1 MFLVTKTETTNPTL
15 SRALE
20 IKEELIKHRRY
31 LHQTPELGFDLPNT
45 IAYVEVVL
53 QSMGIKPE
61 KVGRAGL
68 VVTIGKGGGKTLL
81 LRGDMDAL
89 PIVENTGLPF
99 KSTNEYMHACGHD
112 IHTTFMIGAAK
123 LLKEREHEI
132 KGTVKIM
139 FQPAEEIGL
148 GAKDMVAHG
157 LLENPKV
164 DAALALHVDPSL
176 EVGKFGY
183 KPGIAAS
190 SLDGFFLKVQGKGG
204 HSSEPHKAID
214 PLMIVN
220 SVYMHLNSL
229 VGKEVDPKEMAV
241 LVVGKMGGGTA
252 ANIIPD
258 NAHLD
263 ATLRTYNPDVRNHLF
278 KRIPEI
284 IDATVKMMRGTY
296 ELETISTPA
305 LYNDESLCERI
316 APFVKEVLGEQNLE
330 VNKDPLAGTED
341 FSYISNLVPTMFMW
355 AGANGLGDCNYPLH
369 NPNVVL
375 DEGVIPL
382 GVAVVVNAA
391 INWINYS
398 V

>member
-1 MFLVTKTETTNPTL
+1 MNNTKTIHPAL

-20 IKEELIKHRRY
+20 IKEELIQHRRY
-31 LHQTPELGFDLPNT
+31 LHQNPELGFDLPKT
-45 IAYVEVVL
+45 VAHVEEAL
-53 QSMGIKPE
+53 KGMGLRPV
-61 KVGRAGL
+61 KVGKSGL
-68 VVTIGKGGGKTLL
+68 VLTIGNGNGKTLL

-89 PIVENTGLPF
+89 PIVENTDLAF
-99 KSTNEYMHACGHD
+99 KSTNEFMHACGHD
-112 IHTTFMIGAAK
+112 IHTTFMLGAAK
-123 LLKEREHEI
+123 LLKERENEI
-132 KGTVKIM
+132 NGTVKIM
-139 FQPAEEIGL
+139 FQPAEEIGA
-148 GAKDMVAHG
+148 GAKDMVANG

-204 HSSEPHKAID
+204 HSSEPQKAID
-214 PLMIVN
+214 PLMIIN
-220 SVYMHLNSL
+220 AVYTQLNSL
-229 VGKEVDPKEMAV
+229 VGKEVDPREMAV
-241 LVVGKMGGGTA
+241 LVIGKMGGGTA

-258 NAHLD
+258 KAHLD

-284 IDATVKMMRGTY
+284 IDATVKMMRGSY

-305 LYNDESLCERI
+305 LKNHESLCEQL
-316 APFVKEVLGEQNLE
+316 APYVKEVIGENNLE
-330 VNKDPLAGTED
+330 VNKEPLAGTED

-355 AGANGLGDCNYPLH
+355 AGANGIGENNYPLH

-382 GVAVVVNAA
+382 GAAVVANTALKWL
-391 INWINYS
+391 NHS
-398 V
+398 K